1 MTVCTLQTLKL
12 SIRETESSPQ
22 LTGGRAKVR
31 TPVPQRLGLCG
42 SSLCTRVEVTE
53 GNGEAAGR
61 LYLQQSRQKGGSGAG
76 SSERGLSGRRR
87 SCSGLWVG
95 AGVGFYSS
103 AGGGFLAVSLLQ
115 AQYRALPCVTLAAR
129 SLSSVSATR
138 TAW

>member
-1 MTVCTLQTLKL
+1 MGKPQADSTCSKAAR
-12 SIRETESSPQ
+12 REG
-22 LTGGRAKVR
+22 LGR
-31 TPVPQRLGLCG
+31 G
-42 SSLCTRVEVTE
+42 
-53 GNGEAAGR
+53 AA
-61 LYLQQSRQKGGSGAG
+61 SW
-76 SSERGLSGRRR
+76 GLSGRRR